1 MELRF
6 EPLKDELS
14 TELQGL
20 CRGAMP
26 AGDVRV
32 YPSGTVITSAFQA
45 SAQEILDLEVRED
58 DIWVI
63 SFPKCGESH
72 SLLDLTTSRI
82 IWQLL
87 VSFKWI
93 LAANF
98 VGRPFGVCQTH
109 NILGCEPQKS

>member
-6 EPLKDELS
+6 EPMKDELS
-14 TELQGL
+14 TDLQGL

-32 YPSGTVITSAFQA
+32 YPSGTVITGAFQA
-45 SAQEILDLEVRED
+45 SAQDILDLEVRED

-72 SLLDLTTSRI
+72 TLLDMTTTSGI
-82 IWQLL
+82 I
-87 VSFKWI
+87 
-93 LAANF
+93 
-98 VGRPFGVCQTH
+98 
-109 NILGCEPQKS
+109 

>member
-72 SLLDLTTSRI
+72 TLLVMTTSRI
-82 IWQLL
+82 IWQFL
-87 VSFKWI
+87 VSFKGI
-93 LAANF
+93 LAADF
-98 VGRPFGVCQTH
+98 VGRPWSLPNT
-109 NILGCEPQKS
+109 